1 MASTFRVDFRAG
13 LASVLTTYQAAN
25 PTLLNKVYSYPPGEY
40 NTPCAFIEKTINERQ
55 EMLNGVWQRILTG
68 TVVIVCKLISNE
80 QATNEQDVLI
90 DGLVDAYST
99 NFHAASGSSEIE
111 PVSVTDTEI
120 TAGEGVRY
128 AAAIITVQGT
138 KQEGRL

>member
-80 QATNEQDVLI
+80 QATSEQD
-90 DGLVDAYST
+90 
-99 NFHAASGSSEIE
+99 AAEQLFKE
-111 PVSVTDTEI
+111 
-120 TAGEGVRY
+120 
-128 AAAIITVQGT
+128 QF
-138 KQEGRL
+138 